1 VATDP
6 NQIDGEAQPD
16 PNAAQPEN
24 PENQPPVDDTPPE
37 VAGLAQRMGWV
48 PRDQYQ
54 GVPENWKPAEQFILD
69 GRDIQRETSR
79 ELKGVRA
86 QLEILGKTSA
96 SIIEQQ
102 VNDRVAKLTEQY
114 HALVDEGRTG
124 ESLQVAEQIATIK
137 AQPIT
142 PGVNGNGPSPDAQ
155 AFADRN
161 ANWFQKP
168 GHEDATSRAI
178 EICNSL
184 AAQGYKDHGQQL
196 AIAEQRMKREYPEL
210 FKANGGG
217 KPAPGVNQ
225 PGSRAA
231 GSGGREKGF
240 ADMPP
245 DAQNIAKDMV
255 ARGVIPDLNSYT
267 KNYWLNA
274 KGNG

>member
-1 VATDP
+1 
-6 NQIDGEAQPD
+6 
-16 PNAAQPEN
+16 
-24 PENQPPVDDTPPE
+24 
-37 VAGLAQRMGWV
+37 MGWV

-114 HALVDEGRTG
+114 HALVEEGRTG

-155 AFADRN
+155 AFADS
-161 ANWFQKP
+161 
-168 GHEDATSRAI
+168 ATRGSRSPATRMRHSRAI
-178 EICNSL
+178 EICNESRRAGL
-184 AAQGYKDHGQQL
+184 Q
-196 AIAEQRMKREYPEL
+196 
-210 FKANGGG
+210 
-217 KPAPGVNQ
+217 
-225 PGSRAA
+225 GSRPAVGNRRAA
-231 GSGGREKGF
+231 HE
-240 ADMPP
+240 A
-245 DAQNIAKDMV
+245 
-255 ARGVIPDLNSYT
+255 
-267 KNYWLNA
+267 
-274 KGNG
+274 